1 MLPQT
6 DARAPEAGFPWA
18 QSSEQ
23 GLNGVSAHIPSASPS
38 LQHPLPALLP
48 PHLPSQ
54 PLGEMVKGRRCCCNA
69 NPQHLPC
76 NRAHGFE
83 VSRKT
88 LRGRRQCL
96 LSQGWQLPAP
106 LWSAQGR
113 GALGVLQAQGWAG
126 PSWERGRGGEQ
137 VAEPVIK
144 SSGSAWPAK
153 VDFPLASGM
162 GGFNRAIAGVWDAL
176 GV

>member
-1 MLPQT
+1 MGCQPT
-6 DARAPEAGFPWA
+6 
-18 QSSEQ
+18 
-23 GLNGVSAHIPSASPS
+23 SP
-38 LQHPLPALLP
+38 LP
-48 PHLPSQ
+48 PHLSSIPSLPCSHLTSHPS
-54 PLGEMVKGRRCCCNA
+54 PLGRWLRGGGAAAMLIHSISHVIEK
-69 NPQHLPC
+69 P
-76 NRAHGFE
+76 HGFE

-88 LRGRRQCL
+88 LRRRRQCL
-96 LSQGWQLPAP
+96 LSRGWQLPAP